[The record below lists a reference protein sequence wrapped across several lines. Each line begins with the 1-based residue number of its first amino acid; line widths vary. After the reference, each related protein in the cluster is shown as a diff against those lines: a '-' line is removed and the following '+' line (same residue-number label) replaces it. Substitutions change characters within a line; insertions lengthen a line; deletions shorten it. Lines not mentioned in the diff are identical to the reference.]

1 MTLDRLRLL
10 LLEEFQPPFVADG
23 LVDATFVMRGE
34 RRLLSVRIAGRD
46 VTVDEEGADSCD
58 REIRL
63 VSVSTLCR

>member
-46 VTVDEEGADSCD
+46 VTVDEEGAVCDAGSWFGDSCD
-58 REIRL
+58 RE
-63 VSVSTLCR
+63 